1 MNKLKLFIKI
11 SISLLYILIVL
22 VVTWLN
28 IIRYGGN
35 FHQVAPG
42 VYRSAQ
48 LYYYNFPKFY
58 KKYHFKTILNLRGKH
73 TDKKWW
79 IYENNFCKEH
89 NITLINFGIS
99 DKQIQSIQKMKQII
113 KIIKNTKKPVL
124 IHCKAGADRTGL
136 ATALY
141 LYSIKD
147 KNYSD
152 MISLKYGHFPYLG
165 SPTKAMDIS
174 LKNFIKAQSQP

>member
-1 MNKLKLFIKI
+1 MDKIKFLVKILF
-11 SISLLYILIVL
+11 SLFYILIVL
-22 VVTWLN
+22 VIMWLD

-35 FHQVAPG
+35 FYQVVPG

-48 LYYYNFPKFY
+48 PYNYNLPKFY
-58 KKYHFKTILNLRGKH
+58 EKYHFKTILNLRGKH

-99 DKQIQSIQKMKQII
+99 DKQIQSISKMKKII
-113 KIIKNTKKPVL
+113 KIIKNAKKPIL
-124 IHCKAGADRTGL
+124 IHCRSGADRTGL
-136 ATALY
+136 ATSLY

-147 KNYSD
+147 QNYSK
-152 MISLKYGHFPYLG
+152 MLSLKYGHFPYLG

-174 LKNFIKAQSQP
+174 LENFIKKQSQH